1 VLPLAEKIEYIRFF
15 SSSRMVY
22 LYALFAAFAFGVGT
36 VFDAYLCRSVAALNT
51 FRGVAYLVWSESLFF
66 TESLLIKF
74 LCVREFG
81 L

>member
-1 VLPLAEKIEYIRFF
+1 MLPLAEKIEYIRFF

-51 FRGVAYLVWSESLFF
+51 FRGVAYLVRRSNTTPFARRDVA
-66 TESLLIKF
+66 K
-74 LCVREFG
+74 
-81 L
+81 